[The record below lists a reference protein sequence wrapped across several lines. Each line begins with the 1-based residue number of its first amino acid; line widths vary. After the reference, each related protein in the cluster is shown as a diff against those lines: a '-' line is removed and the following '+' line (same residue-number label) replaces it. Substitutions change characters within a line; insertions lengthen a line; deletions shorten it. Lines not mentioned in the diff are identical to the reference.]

1 MHRAK
6 TRQQIADEFG
16 IDRKTLYRWL
26 KRNKISVE
34 TGLLTPFEQ
43 AQIYHSFGKPER
55 PESQDKDADKK
66 LR

>member
-1 MHRAK
+1 MHKAK

-26 KRNKISVE
+26 KRNKISVD

-43 AQIYHSFGKPER
+43 AQIYHTFGKPER
-55 PESQDKDADKK
+55 LPAPDKEADKK
-66 LR
+66 RT